1 MPTDA
6 SRSADDECD
15 LFVGIWHGEESV
27 LRRVEGHVAPEELL
41 LVANSKRRL
50 RNACRHVIA
59 VSIQSIT
66 SVNAYGAAS
75 AVHISCAARIRGIR
89 MIRGLKGGG
98 VVAISDRVR
107 PC

>member
-1 MPTDA
+1 M
-6 SRSADDECD
+6 
-15 LFVGIWHGEESV
+15 
-27 LRRVEGHVAPEELL
+27 RRVEGYVALGELL

-50 RNACRHVIA
+50 RNACRHDIA
-59 VSIQSIT
+59 MSIHSIT

-75 AVHISCAARIRGIR
+75 AVRISCAARIRGIR
-89 MIRGLKGGG
+89 IIRGLKGGG